1 VTDRKAGYF
10 IPCAILTN
18 VEISNLLQELA
29 MHPLSIIVA
38 PGPWDP
44 EPWRNEF
51 QAAAEGR
58 PVHIWPQD
66 GSAIGDESY
75 VICAWKSDP
84 KVFDRYSDPKA
95 VFSLGAGVDHLHVLR
110 SRPDIPV
117 VRVIDPDLTMRMVEY
132 VAFAVLYLHRKI
144 PLYQAAQARRAW
156 RPMHQPAA
164 TRVRVGIMGVGV
176 LGEACGKLLTQLGFE
191 VAGWARS
198 RRDVSPFQVFSGQ
211 DSLGSFLERTEILVN
226 LLPNTPETAGL
237 IGREVFKR
245 LNRNGRLGNAF
256 FVNAGRGETV
266 VESELI
272 DMLSTGTLA
281 GAVLDVFNVEPLPE
295 ESPLWAMENVLVT
308 PHVAADSDPEV
319 IVAQILRDV
328 KRLERGEGPL
338 NVVDMSRG
346 Y

>member
-1 VTDRKAGYF
+1 MR
-10 IPCAILTN
+10 
-18 VEISNLLQELA
+18 
-29 MHPLSIIVA
+29 PLSIVVA

-44 EPWRNEF
+44 APWRKAF

-58 PVHIWPQD
+58 PVHIWPHD
-66 GSAIGDESY
+66 GSVIGEDPY

-84 KVFDRYSDPKA
+84 KVFDHYSTPRA

-110 SRPDIPV
+110 SRPDIPI

-144 PLYQAAQARRAW
+144 PVYKAEQARRAW

-164 TRVRVGIMGVGV
+164 ARVRVGIMGTGV
-176 LGEACGKLLTQLGFE
+176 LGEACGKLLSQLGFE

-198 RRDVSPFQVFSGQ
+198 RRDASPFPVFSGR

-237 IGREVFKR
+237 IGHEIFQR
-245 LNRNGRLGNAF
+245 LDRHGSLGGAF

-266 VESELI
+266 VESEL
-272 DMLSTGTLA
+272 TGALTNGILT
-281 GAVLDVFNVEPLPE
+281 GAVLDVFNVEPLPV
-295 ESPLWAMENVLVT
+295 ESPLWAMDNVLVT

-338 NVVDMSRG
+338 SIVDMSRG